1 MAALDFAMTRALGR
15 KAISS
20 NKRSANLAYHLEQA
34 FAPDDEVT
42 PQKAHEIGR
51 RLAEEFTEGK
61 YEFVIATHIDKGHIH
76 NHIIIN
82 AVSFLD
88 FRRLRTVPYRT
99 AAQIR
104 NISDRLCT
112 EAELSVI
119 ESPQKAGVSYER
131 YLQKAHRNPVRTH
144 LRKRLNFILERATS
158 YEQFLQYARDL
169 GIEVYDKGK
178 HIAYHLDGAGRNV
191 RGNKLADTEKYL
203 PEGIRE
209 QVEVNAEAQEAVREA
224 LRECVINA
232 HSLDVLKERLEDRGI
247 RVNLSHKGQATYFW
261 GEDAVKVPED
271 VLGVSWTWT
280 KLLEGK
286 RDGLAFEERPMEITT
301 VWDEKKTP
309 EVSDEEEVPKT
320 LVRLTANQ
328 IEASSKLGVIIRAKN
343 YSGASVRLMIAHDD
357 VVIGADGNI
366 SVALGANFDYY
377 FDSSAHQKS
386 ARTDYIRG
394 SELIKQLELEN
405 GVKPT
410 RVLLCDKNIR
420 TLGVKGITITLPE
433 AGIGRLYIPAEY
445 VMRDRMAG
453 TVSVELYD
461 NWQYSFV
468 SEQDGRRRYMKG
480 DELRQCLQLMEKEYG
495 HTSSDEMRRRINYV
509 ERREKLGQVKSL
521 ADILAHYAQAR
532 RTGQAD
538 LRQMVKDVAA
548 QRVTLEQQKIKIE
561 KQRAGYRIVA
571 RALQTVRSHSN
582 IPRMSALKKKLYE
595 QKHAADI
602 AAYQQ
607 AVDILDKAGVRSDV
621 ELTKVLELIK
631 VKEKQVD
638 ILQKQIDECAAKEK
652 QLEMMQQRAD
662 AIREEHRKDE
672 KEYEQE

>member
-15 KAISS
+15 KAISA
-20 NKRSANLAYHLEQA
+20 NRRSANLAYHLEQA

-112 EAELSVI
+112 DAELSVI

-131 YLQKAHRNPVRTH
+131 YLQKVRKNPVRTN

-169 GIEVYDKGK
+169 GVEIYDKGK
-178 HIAYHLDGAGRNV
+178 HIAYHLEGAGRNV

-209 QVEVNAEAQEAVREA
+209 QVEANAEAQEAVRSA
-224 LRECVINA
+224 LRECVLNT
-232 HSLDVLKERLEDRGI
+232 HSLDVLKGRLEDRGI
-247 RVNLSHKGQATYFW
+247 RVKLSRNGHATYFW

-271 VLGVSWTWT
+271 VLGASWAWT
-280 KLLEGK
+280 KLLEDR
-286 RDGLAFEERPMEITT
+286 RDNLALDEQPIEITT
-301 VWDEKKTP
+301 AWNENKTP
-309 EVSDEEEVPKT
+309 ETEVPKT

-328 IEASSKLGVIIRAKN
+328 IEASSKMGVIIRAKN
-343 YSGASVRLMIAHDD
+343 YSGAPVRLMIAHDD
-357 VVIGADGNI
+357 VVIGEDGNV
-366 SVALGANFDYY
+366 SVALGPNFDYY
-377 FDSSAHQKS
+377 FDSPTREKS

-405 GVKPT
+405 GVKPA
-410 RVLLCDKNIR
+410 RVLLCDKNVR
-420 TLGVKGITITLPE
+420 TLGVKGITIALPE
-433 AGIGRLYIPAEY
+433 AGIGRLFVPAEY
-445 VMRDRMAG
+445 VVRDRTAG
-453 TVSVELYD
+453 AVSIELYD
-461 NWQYSFV
+461 NWQYSFA
-468 SEQDGRRRYMKG
+468 SEQGGVRRYIRG
-480 DELRQCLQLMEKEYG
+480 DELRQYLQSIEKEYE
-495 HTSSDEMRRRINYV
+495 HISSDEMRRRINYV
-509 ERREKLGQVKSL
+509 ERKEKLGQVKSL

-532 RTGQAD
+532 RSGQTD
-538 LRQMVKDVAA
+538 LQQMVKDITA
-548 QRVTLEQQKIKIE
+548 QRVSIEQQKIKTE
-561 KQRAGYRIVA
+561 KQCDGYRIIA
-571 RALQTVRSHSN
+571 RALQTVKSYSN
-582 IPRMSALKKKLYE
+582 IPRMSASKKRFYE

-621 ELTKVLELIK
+621 EVTKVLELIK
-631 VKEKQVD
+631 VKEKQVG
-638 ILQKQIDECAAKEK
+638 ILQKQIDECIAKGK

-662 AIREEHRKDE
+662 TIREEHRKDE